1 MKSET
6 PGGSTSVVE
15 VSQISKHG
23 FWLLLRS
30 GEVFLS
36 FETFPW
42 FRAATIAQI
51 QNVTLLHS
59 QHLYWPDLDIDIA
72 VDSIHHPEFYPLS
85 TKVAANKPVRRPIGA
100 GKVSDH
106 SVGKRRATRR

>member
-15 VSQISKHG
+15 VTQISKHG
-23 FWLLLRS
+23 FWLLLPA

-42 FRAATIAQI
+42 FRAAAIGQI
-51 QNVTLLHS
+51 QNVTLLHG

-72 VDSIHHPEFYPLS
+72 IESIHHPELYPLIS
-85 TKVAANKPVRRPIGA
+85 KVEAAKPARRPVGSE
-100 GKVSDH
+100 KVSDKPG
-106 SVGKRRATRR
+106 SKRRTTRR

>member
-1 MKSET
+1 MRSAT

-15 VSQISKHG
+15 VTQISKHG
-23 FWLLLRS
+23 FWLLLPS

-42 FRAATIAQI
+42 FREAAIGQI
-51 QNVTLLHS
+51 QNVILLHA

-72 VDSIHHPEFYPLS
+72 VESVHHPELYPLIS
-85 TKVAANKPVRRPIGA
+85 KAEAKPARRPVGT
-100 GKVSDH
+100 GRVSDKP
-106 SVGKRRATRR
+106 GANRRATRR